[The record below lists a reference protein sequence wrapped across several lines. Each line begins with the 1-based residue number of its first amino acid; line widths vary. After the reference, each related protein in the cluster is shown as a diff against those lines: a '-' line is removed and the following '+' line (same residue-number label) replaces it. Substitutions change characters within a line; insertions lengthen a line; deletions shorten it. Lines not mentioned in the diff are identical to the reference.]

1 MSLNNFISYLQQILS
16 MVNPKDKYSVAL
28 GKSALSATIAL
39 AMASEK
45 IDYQTERA
53 MMLAEHQYDQLVENA
68 KDFAGKP
75 GKFEENEK
83 RRRRLLMAISPGC

>member
-1 MSLNNFISYLQQILS
+1 MSLNSFIAYLQQLLT

-28 GKSALSATIAL
+28 AKSALSSTIAL
-39 AMASEK
+39 AKASDK
-45 IDYQTERA
+45 IDPLTARA
-53 MMLAEHQYDQLVENA
+53 MMAAENEFEYLVENA

-83 RRRRLLMAISPGC
+83 RRRRLQLTLIPSC